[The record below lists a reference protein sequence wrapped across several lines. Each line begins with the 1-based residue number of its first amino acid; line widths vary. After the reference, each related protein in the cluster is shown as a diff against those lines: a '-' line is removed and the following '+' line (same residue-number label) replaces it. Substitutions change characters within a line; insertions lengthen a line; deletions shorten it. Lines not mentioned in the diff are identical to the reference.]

1 MIEISPVFLISFF
14 WQSLICT
21 ALTILFQWCY
31 EQKMYQAC
39 ALSNEKL
46 LVLPSFV
53 KELHSSK
60 KYCYFQLKLPN
71 ENYIFWDATHSCK
84 RITQKT
90 LRTLAKIGGT
100 WVPLVPL
107 VPLRASSCSP
117 SRFGNLRIKCFRA
130 LYWPLRTTATLFG
143 FILGNSNLPENIF
156 LHQGRHCAKR
166 HVSANNV
173 LKVRIYTV

>member
-1 MIEISPVFLISFF
+1 MSFF

-21 ALTILFQWCY
+21 PLTIPFQWCY

-53 KELHSSK
+53 KKELHSSK

-71 ENYIFWDATHSCK
+71 ENYILWDATHSWK

-90 LRTLAKIGGT
+90 LRTLAKIWGT

-107 VPLRASSCSP
+107 VRLRASSCSP
-117 SRFGNLRIKCFRA
+117 SGFGNLRIKCFRA
-130 LYWPLRTTATLFG
+130 LYWPLRTTATSFW
-143 FILGNSNLPENIF
+143 FILDNSNLPENIF
-156 LHQGRHCAKR
+156 LHQGWERGQLSRHRAKR
-166 HVSANNV
+166 HISANNV
-173 LKVRIYTV
+173 LEVRIYTV